1 MKTIL
6 ALLIAMLG
14 FGATLAWSAEPAATP
29 NAVSRPAPKD
39 AKPAPSPKNAQTP
52 RAPAVPAFDGR
63 LLQGPAVLCACGWG
77 RPRA

>member
-1 MKTIL
+1 MKTML

-14 FGATLAWSAEPAATP
+14 FGATLAWSAEP
-29 NAVSRPAPKD
+29 KD
-39 AKPAPSPKNAQTP
+39 AKAAPSPKNAQTP
-52 RAPAVPAFDGR
+52 RTPVVPAFDGR